1 MAKQFRTEAV
11 RLMPPLAPHSRRQE
25 MDEHVVLHL
34 ARHTSSVCGRLDR
47 PQRCAHAQC
56 SSEKPRN
63 SRRRQGNP
71 NGDCYV
77 QDTLLRFTSV
87 LTPSATGQNFTNMR
101 KFLAKASACDP
112 VPRSNRRPSSTRRS
126 ICRSARKS
134 GKRKTVRSYTDDV
147 QSIRKRCAVH
157 VASPQQQRS
166 HKAKR
171 PTRIDLSFPSG
182 AGHSPQ
188 SGFFLRRQQTA
199 PKEL

>member
-25 MDEHVVLHL
+25 MGELVVIHL

-87 LTPSATGQNFTNMR
+87 LTPSATGPGLH
-101 KFLAKASACDP
+101 KYEK
-112 VPRSNRRPSSTRRS
+112 VPRKSVSVRPSAAQQSAAFKHKTVDMSSSKKVRETKDGAQLYRRRSVDTQKVRRP
-126 ICRSARKS
+126 
-134 GKRKTVRSYTDDV
+134 
-147 QSIRKRCAVH
+147 RC
-157 VASPQQQRS
+157 VA
-166 HKAKR
+166 
-171 PTRIDLSFPSG
+171 PTTEKP
-182 AGHSPQ
+182 
-188 SGFFLRRQQTA
+188 
-199 PKEL
+199 